1 MSGSQ
6 RPGPAATVRIPE
18 DAIVVDADTDN
29 NNEVRFK
36 TESFSK

>member
-6 RPGPAATVRIPE
+6 RPAPAATVVRIPE

-36 TESFSK
+36 TESFS